1 MHADGNA
8 AGGKENVLF
17 NIDTSFFFTD
27 STKFMIIFQEYKFM
41 QCQIEKWQIKL
52 KYKMCK

>member
-41 QCQIEKWQIKL
+41 QCQIEK
-52 KYKMCK
+52 